1 MRYFFYLILVL
12 ACFSF
17 SKNNLWGFYGHRK
30 ITELAIFTLPEEMM
44 AFYKQNAAV
53 IIEKSVAADRRR
65 YVIEA
70 EGPRHYID
78 LDDYNNMDSIPK
90 YWFDAVEQYGEDT
103 LVGRGIV
110 PWHAYF
116 TFKQLVKA
124 YSERDYDRIIA
135 KSSDLAHYLADA
147 NVPLH
152 TTSNYNGQK
161 TGQKGVHGF
170 WETRLPQ
177 LFSDDYDFLV
187 GKAAYLQDPQ
197 EAVWQSVM
205 QANQLVDSLL
215 LFEELIT
222 QSIGES
228 RKFAYEDKGKRT
240 VKVYSV
246 KYAKAYHDA
255 MPAIELQ
262 MQRSIKLIGD
272 FWFTA
277 WVEAGQPE
285 LMDMQKTLMSKTDS
299 LELQPVI
306 LPSRKHKN

>member
-1 MRYFFYLILVL
+1 MRYLFYLILVL
-12 ACFSF
+12 ASFSF
-17 SKNNLWGFYGHRK
+17 ANINLWGFYGHRK

-44 AFYKQNAAV
+44 QFYKQNASI

-78 LDDYNNMDSIPK
+78 LDDYNNVDSIPK
-90 YWFDAVEQYGEDT
+90 YWFDAVEQYGEET

-124 YSERDYDRIIA
+124 YNERDYDRIIT

-161 TGQKGVHGF
+161 TGQKGIHGF

-197 EAVWQSVM
+197 EAIWQSVL

-228 RKFAYEDKGKRT
+228 RKFAYEDKGRRT

-277 WVEAGQPE
+277 WVDAGQPY
-285 LMDMQKTLMSKTDS
+285 LMDLQKTITSEIDTAQIKSD
-299 LELQPVI
+299 I
-306 LPSRKHKN
+306 LPARQHQY